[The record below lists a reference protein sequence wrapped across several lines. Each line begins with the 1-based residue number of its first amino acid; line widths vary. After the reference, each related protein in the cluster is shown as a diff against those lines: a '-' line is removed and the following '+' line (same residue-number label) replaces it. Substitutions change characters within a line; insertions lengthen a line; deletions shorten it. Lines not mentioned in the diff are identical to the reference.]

1 MQDSRLVI
9 FAHGSQDSRWRLP
22 FEELA
27 ESLMERHGADKVR
40 LAYMEFVHPALAEIV
55 REAAR
60 DGKLHLR
67 VSPLFL
73 AAGAHVAEDIPRQIA
88 DAQGAFPQVKIELLK
103 PIGEHPRVTEL
114 FREIS
119 CDYARD
125 GIARLEK
132 AFWD

>member
-1 MQDSRLVI
+1 LKDSRLVI

-27 ESLMERHGADKVR
+27 EILTARHGADKVR
-40 LAYMEFVHPALAEIV
+40 LAYMEFVHPSLNDIA

-67 VSPLFL
+67 VLPLFL

-88 DAQGAFPQVKIELLK
+88 DAQGVYPQVTIELLK
-103 PIGEHPRVTEL
+103 PIGEHPRVKEL
-114 FREIS
+114 FREIAG
-119 CDYARD
+119 DYARD
-125 GIARLEK
+125 
-132 AFWD
+132 